1 MIKPEQI
8 PDEVTAI
15 LKAAGDTGE
24 PWNVNDVIAAMLN
37 AWPEAHYRPAMRM
50 RKLSET
56 WTTPSQIILPLKEP
70 RT

>member
-37 AWPEAHYRPAMRM
+37 AWPGAMTARDVMEEAPYV
-50 RKLSET
+50 
-56 WTTPSQIILPLKEP
+56 ILPLKEP